1 MDAMKDS
8 IQVLIQNHEIRLKG
22 VLTFNTSAHALALI
36 KKHLDSVVHNPVNLN
51 PMTLNLSE
59 VTRSD
64 SAGLPVLSGTMRE
77 AKKNNIVLKITNVP
91 EKLLHLAQ
99 LSGLN
104 AIF

>member
-8 IQVLIQNHEIRLKG
+8 IQVLIQNHEIRLIG
-22 VLTFNTSAHALALI
+22 ILTFNTSAHALNLI
-36 KKHLDSVVHNPVNLN
+36 TKYLESLAQNHQNPI
-51 PMTLNLSE
+51 TLNLSE

-64 SAGLPVLSGTMRE
+64 SSGLPVLSGIIRE

-91 EKLLHLAQ
+91 EKLFNLAQ

-104 AIF
+104 SIF